1 MSSKVLE
8 IEEKTIDGAIEKA
21 CRDFGVPREKLNIEI
36 ISEGSNGF
44 LGLMAK
50 KAKIR
55 ASLSMIS
62 FEMDFTLNPPPSMTK
77 AEPKKEI
84 PHDDKPRHEVRH
96 EQRHEA
102 KHEAKHEAR
111 LENKHEGRHE
121 NRHEPKRNEK
131 TEAKTE
137 GRPEIKHEP
146 KHEPRHKPEQRSIK
160 PAHHQ
165 PRQHTPRPAPPA
177 EATPPDA
184 QELPDQK
191 PLTLSI
197 PPIEAV
203 EATSQ
208 AALKARD
215 LLAGILNQMTF
226 DCQVKALETDDTIIL
241 NISGDESGLLIGR
254 RGQNLDALQYILNKA
269 VNRSETDR
277 KMIVVD
283 SEEYRQRRKESLLSM
298 AERIRDKV
306 KKTQKPLSL
315 AHMNAHDR
323 RIIHLALQEDD
334 TLVTKSRGEGE
345 FRKVIVL
352 PAKKGSLEGRP
363 KAKSGR

>member
-21 CRDFGVPREKLNIEI
+21 CREFGVSREKLNIEI

-55 ASLSMIS
+55 ASLSVLS
-62 FEMDFTLNPPPSMTK
+62 FEMDFALNPPPSVAK
-77 AEPKKEI
+77 SEPKKETKSE
-84 PHDDKPRHEVRH
+84 DKPRHETRH
-96 EQRHEA
+96 ETRPEAKRETKQEARHEI
-102 KHEAKHEAR
+102 KNES
-111 LENKHEGRHE
+111 RHE
-121 NRHEPKRNEK
+121 SRR
-131 TEAKTE
+131 TERAEIKTE
-137 GRPEIKHEP
+137 GRSEIKHEP
-146 KHEPRHKPEQRSIK
+146 KHDARHKPEPRSIK
-160 PAHHQ
+160 PAPHP
-165 PRQHTPRPAPPA
+165 PRQQTPRPAPPA
-177 EATPPDA
+177 EAKSADAPEALTP
-184 QELPDQK
+184 K
-191 PLTLSI
+191 PSALSV
-197 PPIEAV
+197 PPVEAV

-208 AALKARD
+208 SAFKARD
-215 LLAGILNQMTF
+215 LLAGILSLMTF
-226 DCQVKALETDDTIIL
+226 NCQVKALETDDTITL

-254 RGQNLDALQYILNKA
+254 RGQNLDAIQYILNKA
-269 VNRSETDR
+269 VNRSEADR

-323 RIIHLALQEDD
+323 RIIHLALQEDE

-352 PAKKGSLEGRP
+352 PAKKGGSGGHP
-363 KAKSGR
+363 KTKSNR